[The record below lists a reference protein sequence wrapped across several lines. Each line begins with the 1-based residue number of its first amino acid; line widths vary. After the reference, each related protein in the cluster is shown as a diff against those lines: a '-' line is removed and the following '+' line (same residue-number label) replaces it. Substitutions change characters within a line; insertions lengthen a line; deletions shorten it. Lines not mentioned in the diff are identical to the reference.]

1 MRNLIFMDRSIYYV
15 FIAIVCLNSINST
28 LSNEINSFQ
37 EDGIIESEK
46 DQDQEDKIISSE
58 NNDNVTLGDN
68 NWLSIGWGGVNGR
81 AFLGCCGTGT
91 GKGIFLTSLFNINFS
106 YMCWF
111 NEHVGIV
118 CRVALMGNAF
128 IRLMEPK
135 SCEFPSLLEPGI
147 GIRWSYNGRGGS
159 NRSSGVCYSGG
170 VMISVPWISFKSKRG
185 MFISK
190 MKKTSKDSEDFEP
203 VISIHTRMQGVDF
216 QFEYF
221 GINVGLTLLEIITP
235 DNFSFE
241 IKFGC
246 LDLGILCHVFSNLK
260 NKKMEEALRR
270 LGTSNLFFTGVTFS
284 KIWTFST

>member
-1 MRNLIFMDRSIYYV
+1 MRNLLFMDRSIYYV
-15 FIAIVCLNSINST
+15 FIAIMCLNSINST

-46 DQDQEDKIISSE
+46 DQDQEDEIISSE

-128 IRLMEPK
+128 IKLMKPE
-135 SCEFPSLLEPGI
+135 SCEIPSLLEPGI

-170 VMISVPWISFKSKRG
+170 VMISVPWISFSSKKG
-185 MFISK
+185 MVSK
-190 MKKTSKDSEDFEP
+190 MEEKSNVFKT
-203 VISIHTRMQGVDF
+203 VTNMQGVNF

-235 DNFSFE
+235 NNSSFE

-246 LDLGILCHVFSNLK
+246 LDLGMLCYVFSNVK

-270 LGTSNLFFTGVTFS
+270 LGTSNFFFTGVTFS